1 MSDDNRIMEE
11 YRGPSKQYPKVERKF
26 FIRIVVG
33 IVIILLGI
41 LGQQITIELS
51 NTTVMVQG
59 PDPGA
64 GPSEIES
71 GIDVT
76 RTGGMLA
83 MLVGLVVNLKA
94 ITNYRDEYGEIR
106 ENEPRP
112 ETLFILGALV
122 LTIAAIALAGSII
135 LPETTN

>member
-1 MSDDNRIMEE
+1 MSDDERIMEE

-26 FIRIVVG
+26 FIRIAIG
-33 IVIILLGI
+33 IVVILLGI
-41 LGQQITIELS
+41 IGQQITIELS

-83 MLVGLVVNLKA
+83 MLVGAVVNLRA
-94 ITNYRDEYGEIR
+94 ITNYREEYGEIKDT
-106 ENEPRP
+106 EQRP
-112 ETLFILGALV
+112 ETLFILVTLGLTLGAIV
-122 LTIAAIALAGSII
+122 LAGSFI
-135 LPETTN
+135 L

>member
-1 MSDDNRIMEE
+1 MSDDERIMEE

-26 FIRIVVG
+26 FIRIAVG

-41 LGQQITIELS
+41 IGQQINVELS
-51 NTTVMVQG
+51 ETTILVPG

-64 GPSEIES
+64 GPSEVSS

-83 MLVGLVVNLKA
+83 MLVGAVVNLKA
-94 ITNYRDEYGEIR
+94 IMNYREEYGEIKDT
-106 ENEPRP
+106 EKRP
-112 ETLFILGALV
+112 ETLFILVTLGLTLGAIV
-122 LTIAAIALAGSII
+122 LAGSFI
-135 LPETTN
+135 L

>member
-1 MSDDNRIMEE
+1 MSDDKRIMEE

-76 RTGGMLA
+76 RTCLLYTSPSPPDVEEWRVRGS
-83 MLVGLVVNLKA
+83 
-94 ITNYRDEYGEIR
+94 
-106 ENEPRP
+106 
-112 ETLFILGALV
+112 
-122 LTIAAIALAGSII
+122 AGKK
-135 LPETTN
+135 